1 MIKEKIVKFVFAHP
15 LILDISKNILSN
27 KYIVNSNLYKKLV
40 LKKAQILD
48 TSNIKFQTIFIE
60 TTLTCNSRCVFC
72 YHHNKVLTGTMTM
85 DLFKK
90 IIDDSYE
97 NGVRNVILS
106 VYGEPLVD
114 KYFFERIKYLTK
126 KGMTYGFISNG
137 SLLTRE
143 KTNEL
148 LSLPGLNFINFSVN
162 GYNTKIYEKMMIG
175 LKRNVSY
182 KNILYFLKMK
192 EKLKPEIIVNISTV
206 KNKINEK
213 DFSSFFKYWSKQKGV
228 HQVMPIEL
236 RRLMGDEEYNGDLGS
251 LGPMNQKSN
260 WLSPCKQ
267 IWSSIVVYYDGK
279 VTVCCDDLDLR
290 RLIVGDFTKQSFKQ
304 IVSSNEL
311 KKLKKYTYVTKE
323 KIIQFAVSAIVTV
336 SGSVNSLYFFKNIN
350 NNHLDSKIFTN
361 NF

>member
-1 MIKEKIVKFVFAHP
+1 MFKEKLVKFIFAHP

-27 KYIVNSNLYKKLV
+27 KYIVNSSLYKTLV
-40 LKKAQILD
+40 LKKAEKLD
-48 TSNIKFQTIFIE
+48 NYDIKYQTIFIE

-90 IIDDSYE
+90 IIDDSYK
-97 NGVRNVILS
+97 NGIKNAILS
-106 VYGEPLVD
+106 VYGEPLAD
-114 KYFFERIKYLTK
+114 KYFFDRIEYLTK

-137 SLLTRE
+137 SLLTPK
-143 KTNEL
+143 KTDKL

-162 GYNTKIYEKMMIG
+162 GYAKNIYEKMMVG
-175 LKRNVSY
+175 LNRDISY

-192 EKLKPEIIVNISTV
+192 EKIKPEIIVNISTV

-213 DFSSFFKYWSKQKGV
+213 DFTSFFKYWSKQEGV

-236 RRLMGDEEYNGDLGS
+236 RRLMGDEEYNGELGS

-260 WLSPCKQ
+260 WLSPCGQ
-267 IWSSIVVYYDGK
+267 IWSSLVVYYDGR

-290 RLIVGDFTKQSFKQ
+290 RLIVGDFTKQTFQQ

-311 KKLKKYTYVTKE
+311 KKLKKIHLCDKRKDHPVCGKCYRN
-323 KIIQFAVSAIVTV
+323 
-336 SGSVNSLYFFKNIN
+336 SVWFGQ
-350 NNHLDSKIFTN
+350 
-361 NF
+361 